1 MTTTTLHPDT
11 HRKSTRIRLAP
22 IRGLLVALVVLA
34 VVFGALD
41 LSLAQPFGYSDLSST
56 ASGTASLALAAMGET
71 AIIVSGGLDLSAGS
85 VLSLTNCLFVT
96 QVGTSAGSMILWAL
110 LAIAAGGCVGAV
122 NGFFVAYVR
131 LQPVVVTLAT
141 MFITQGVTL
150 LILKQPGGT
159 VPPEFTTAL
168 TSDIANGHIPMPMV
182 VIGIA
187 LLVWYLVKKSRFG
200 TMMYAIGS
208 DEGAAHLKALP
219 TRHAKFWTYVL
230 GGCFYGGAGVFFSA
244 QTGGGDPLVGAGMLL
259 PIFVAVVL
267 GGTPLGGGRGGC
279 LGTVIGAFSV
289 TLIANML
296 LVLNVS
302 TYYSTIV
309 EGGILI
315 LAVLGTSTGLRWSG
329 LLSFPSVRRNGP
341 VKRVTPDTVQTRH
354 ATAAS
359 AATLADD
366 DLPALTV
373 RERMR
378 HSRETLRLCVPS
390 YVGLLALLVVTL
402 ILFSGNVGIGS
413 YLKSLLVLSSFLA
426 VLALGQGAV
435 VLSGG
440 LDLSVPFTI
449 TLAGVVLTGLTNGS
463 DVAALWGV
471 PGVLLLGAA
480 IGTIN
485 GFGVA
490 VLRISPLI
498 MTLAMNGIL
507 QGVAL
512 VYDNGAPTGFAPPS
526 IRWLMSGELLGV
538 TPVVYFLCAFAACA
552 IYLLHRT
559 VYGRRLFAVG
569 SNPIS
574 AKFSG
579 VPVTKVLVRTYALS
593 GLCSALVGVMLSGF
607 TGQAFNDMGDPY
619 LLTSIAVVVVGGTL
633 MAGGRGHYVGM
644 LGGALMLTALS
655 TLLSG
660 SSLPVASRGVVYG
673 LVVLAAVIAMR
684 EKRAA

>member
-1 MTTTTLHPDT
+1 MTTTTLHP
-11 HRKSTRIRLAP
+11 HPHHKSPRIRLAP
-22 IRGLLVALVVLA
+22 IRGLLVALAVLA

-56 ASGTASLALAAMGET
+56 ASGTVSLALAAMGET
-71 AIIVSGGLDLSAGS
+71 AIIVSGGLDLSAGA
-85 VLSLTNCLFVT
+85 VLSLANCLFVT
-96 QVGTSAGSMILWAL
+96 QVGTSAGSMVLWAL

-159 VPPEFTTAL
+159 VPPDFTTAL
-168 TSDIANGHIPMPMV
+168 TSDVANGHIPMPLV
-182 VIGIA
+182 VIGVA
-187 LLVWYLVKKSRFG
+187 LVVWYVVKKSRFG

-219 TRHAKFWTYVL
+219 TRSAKFWTYVL
-230 GGCFYGGAGVFFSA
+230 GGCFYGAAGVFFSA

-279 LGTVIGAFSV
+279 FGTVVGAFSV

-315 LAVLGTSTGLRWSG
+315 LAVLGTSTGLRWSR
-329 LLSFPSVRRNGP
+329 LLHLPAARRGASSKGSAP
-341 VKRVTPDTVQTRH
+341 ATP
-354 ATAAS
+354 AARRDS
-359 AATLADD
+359 ASDSTTSMKD
-366 DLPALTV
+366 DLPALSL
-373 RERMR
+373 RERLR
-378 HSRETLRLCVPS
+378 HNRETLRLCLPS
-390 YVGLLALLVVTL
+390 YVGLVVLLAVTF
-402 ILFSGNVGIGS
+402 ILFSANVGIAG

-426 VLALGQGAV
+426 ILALGQGAV

-449 TLAGVVLTGLTNGS
+449 TLAGVVLTGVTNGS

-471 PGVLLLGAA
+471 PGVLLLGAV
-480 IGTIN
+480 IGAIN

-526 IRWLMSGELLGV
+526 IRWLMTGQLLGV
-538 TPVVYFLCAFAACA
+538 TPVVYFLIAFAAFA
-552 IYLLHRT
+552 IFLLHRT

-569 SNPIS
+569 SNPVS

-579 VPVTKVLVRTYALS
+579 VPVTKILILTYALS
-593 GLCSALVGVMLSGF
+593 GVCSALVGVMLSGF

-633 MAGGRGHYVGM
+633 MTGGRGNYIGM
-644 LGGALMLTALS
+644 MGGALMLTALS

-673 LVVLAAVIAMR
+673 LVVLAAVVAMR
-684 EKRAA
+684 ERRAS

>member
-1 MTTTTLHPDT
+1 MAATLHRNG
-11 HRKSTRIRLAP
+11 HHSLKGIRLAP
-22 IRGLLVALVVLA
+22 LRGLLVAFAVLA
-34 VVFGALD
+34 LVFAALD
-41 LSLAQPFGYSDLSST
+41 LSLAQPFGFSDLSST

-71 AIIVSGGLDLSAGS
+71 AIIVSGGLDLSAGA

-96 QVGTSAGSMILWAL
+96 QVGTSAGSVVLWTL

-168 TSDIANGHIPMPMV
+168 TGDIANGHIPMPLV
-182 VIGIA
+182 VIGVA
-187 LLVWYLVKKSRFG
+187 LLVWYVVKKSRFG
-200 TMMYAIGS
+200 TMIYAVGS

-219 TRHAKFWTYVL
+219 TRKAKFWVYVL
-230 GGCFYGGAGVFFSA
+230 GGCFYGAAGVFFSA

-329 LLSFPSVRRNGP
+329 LFNWSPIQRNRAVAAEASNSTIIRQAP
-341 VKRVTPDTVQTRH
+341 ASH
-354 ATAAS
+354 EATAAVQE
-359 AATLADD
+359 AV
-366 DLPALTV
+366 PAPTF
-373 RERMR
+373 RERLR

-390 YVGLLALLVVTL
+390 YVGLLALLAVTL
-402 ILFSGNVGIGS
+402 VLFSGNIGTLG

-449 TLAGVVLTGLTNGS
+449 TLAGVVLTGMTNGS
-463 DVAALWGV
+463 DIAALWGV
-471 PGVLLLGAA
+471 PAVLLLGAA
-480 IGTIN
+480 IGAIN
-485 GFGVA
+485 GIGVS

-507 QGVAL
+507 QGAAL
-512 VYDNGAPTGFAPPS
+512 VYDNGAPTGFAPPT
-526 IRWLMSGELLGV
+526 IRWLMTGQLLGIP
-538 TPVVYFLCAFAACA
+538 PVIFFLCAFGLLSL
-552 IYLLHRT
+552 YLLHRT

-569 SNPIS
+569 SNPVS

-579 VPVTKVLVRTYALS
+579 VPVTKVLILTYALS

-633 MAGGRGHYVGM
+633 MTGGRGHYAGM

-660 SSLPVASRGVVYG
+660 SSLPVAARGVVYG
-673 LVVLAAVIAMR
+673 LVVLAAVVAMR
-684 EKRAA
+684 EKRAS

>member
-1 MTTTTLHPDT
+1 MTTTTLHPQPNQ
-11 HRKSTRIRLAP
+11 KAARIRLAP
-22 IRGLLVALVVLA
+22 VRGLLVALAVLA

-41 LSLAQPFGYSDLSST
+41 FSLAQPFGFSDLSST
-56 ASGTASLALAAMGET
+56 ASGTSSLALAAMGET
-71 AIIVSGGLDLSAGS
+71 AIIVSGGLDLSAGA
-85 VLSLTNCLFVT
+85 VLSLSNCLFVT
-96 QVGTSAGSMILWAL
+96 QVGTGAGSIAFWTF
-110 LAIAAGGCVGAV
+110 LAIAAGGCVGAI

-159 VPPEFTTAL
+159 VPQEFTTAL
-168 TSDIANGHIPMPMV
+168 TGDIANGRLPMPLV
-182 VIGIA
+182 VIVVA
-187 LLVWYLVKKSRFG
+187 LIVWYLVKKSRFG
-200 TMMYAIGS
+200 TMIYAVGS
-208 DEGAAHLKALP
+208 DEAAAHLKALP
-219 TRHAKFWTYVL
+219 TRRAKFWTYVL
-230 GGCFYGGAGVFFSA
+230 GGCFYGAAGVFFSA

-279 LGTVIGAFSV
+279 FGTVIGAFSV

-329 LLSFPSVRRNGP
+329 LFRLPAPRRKSVTDGIAQGSPFSPQRQAA
-341 VKRVTPDTVQTRH
+341 VDAMPD
-354 ATAAS
+354 AN
-359 AATLADD
+359 
-366 DLPALTV
+366 DLPAPSFQQRLQ
-373 RERMR
+373 RN
-378 HSRETLRLCVPS
+378 RETLRLCVPS
-390 YVGLLALLVVTL
+390 YVGLIALLAVTL
-402 ILFSGNVGIGS
+402 FLFSGNLGVAG

-449 TLAGVVLTGLTNGS
+449 TLAGVVLTGVTNGS

-480 IGTIN
+480 IGAIN

-507 QGVAL
+507 QGAAL
-512 VYDNGAPTGFAPPS
+512 VYDNGAPTGFAPPA
-526 IRWLMSGELLGV
+526 IRWVMSGQLLGV
-538 TPVVYFLCAFAACA
+538 TPVVYFLCGFAALS
-552 IYLLHRT
+552 IFLLHRT

-569 SNPIS
+569 SNPVS
-574 AKFSG
+574 ARFSG
-579 VPVTKVLVRTYALS
+579 VPVTKVLVLTYALS
-593 GLCSALVGVMLSGF
+593 GVCSALVGVMLSGF

-633 MAGGRGHYVGM
+633 MTGGRGHYIGM

-673 LVVLAAVIAMR
+673 LVVLAAVVAMR